1 MLQQTI
7 PDKLI
12 GLSNKKKLRSMM
24 GQFVRMKRFEK
35 FKMDDFLKAMD
46 VFEVEWIGVDRN
58 KRHHRQ

>member
-1 MLQQTI
+1 
-7 PDKLI
+7 
-12 GLSNKKKLRSMM
+12 M